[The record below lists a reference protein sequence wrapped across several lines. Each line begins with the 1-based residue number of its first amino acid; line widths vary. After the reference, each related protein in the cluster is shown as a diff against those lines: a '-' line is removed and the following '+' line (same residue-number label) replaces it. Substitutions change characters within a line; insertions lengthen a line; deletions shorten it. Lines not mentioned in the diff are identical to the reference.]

1 MKKSE
6 QVVKY
11 SVLEMALHEYPLLK
25 KNRFMNQSV

>member
-11 SVLEMALHEYPLLK
+11 SVLEMALHEYPLLNHLGGK
-25 KNRFMNQSV
+25 KTDS